1 MKRTGLVILLVL
13 ACLPLAAQQM
23 SVEEFAK
30 VRRMPWNKT
39 IEVDKASAIVDFV
52 TEEKGFTFLAN
63 GKVQAEAQEGDGM
76 VTVKFPKKT
85 KAIVI
90 RHPSFGQ
97 YTWKSAKNKSLKV
110 NSHYRA
116 LLFASDPT
124 VDFKAPK
131 QWVIFRM
138 SPANTLLTVDSLSKQ
153 VRSDIVEMYLPVG
166 KHSYRV
172 ESPFYDA
179 EEGSFELSDS
189 VRVDIPVR
197 LQPFYSYLTVKPEWR
212 GRRDLYI
219 DLARISK
226 KEATSL
232 RMQEGWHRV
241 NVFRKDKC
249 CYDSLLLVGRA
260 EKKLLTIADADLH
273 PLPLKLTD
281 PMPVAP
287 PDSVALAA
295 VRLTPIKITAHD
307 PQAEIWVDLEKKAVG
322 EWEDSLSLGI
332 HFVEARKEGVSSSP
346 LRLLI
351 EDSFPK
357 EITLEA
363 AGAGYGLVNIHCNV
377 AGADI
382 TIDGKDYGQTPK
394 IVRLEATRN
403 YRVTL
408 SKDGYK
414 AVSQKIPP
422 RGNNLTDVYMKLKK
436 KKRI

>member
-1 MKRTGLVILLVL
+1 MKRTGLVILLAL

-30 VRRMPWNKT
+30 IHRMPWNKT

-63 GKVQAEAQEGDGM
+63 GKVPAQAQEGDGM
-76 VTVKFPKKT
+76 ISVNFPKKT

-97 YTWKSAKNKSLKV
+97 CTWKSPKNRGLKV
-110 NSHYRA
+110 NSRYKA

-124 VDFKAPK
+124 VDFKAPR
-131 QWVIFRM
+131 QWVVFRL
-138 SPANTLLTVDSLSKQ
+138 SPANTLLTVDSLSKA
-153 VRSDIVEMYLPVG
+153 VRSDLVELCLPVG
-166 KHSYRV
+166 PHSYRV
-172 ESPFYDA
+172 EASFYET

-189 VRVDIPVR
+189 ARTDLSVN
-197 LQPFYSYLTVKPEWR
+197 LQPFYSYLAVKPEWKGR
-212 GRRDLYI
+212 GDLYI
-219 DLARISK
+219 DLARIDK

-241 NVFRKDKC
+241 NVFKKDKC
-249 CYDSLLLVGRA
+249 YYDSLLFVGKA
-260 EKKLLTIADADLH
+260 EKKLLAITDGDLH

-281 PMPVAP
+281 PMPIAP
-287 PDSVALAA
+287 PDSIAA
-295 VRLTPIKITAHD
+295 GAAQLTPVKITTHD
-307 PQAEIWVDLEKKAVG
+307 PEAEIWVDLEKKAVG
-322 EWEDSLSLGI
+322 QWEDSLSLGI
-332 HFVEARKEGVSSSP
+332 HFVEARKDGVPSSP

-351 EDSFPK
+351 EDNFPK

-377 AGADI
+377 AGANI
-382 TIDGKDYGQTPK
+382 TIDGKDYGETPA
-394 IVRLEATRN
+394 IVRLEATRS
-403 YRVTL
+403 YKVSL

-414 AVSQKIPP
+414 AVSKQIPP
-422 RGNNLTDVYMKLKK
+422 RGNNLTDVYMKMKK

>member
-1 MKRTGLVILLVL
+1 
-13 ACLPLAAQQM
+13 
-23 SVEEFAK
+23 
-30 VRRMPWNKT
+30 
-39 IEVDKASAIVDFV
+39 
-52 TEEKGFTFLAN
+52 
-63 GKVQAEAQEGDGM
+63 
-76 VTVKFPKKT
+76 
-85 KAIVI
+85 
-90 RHPSFGQ
+90 
-97 YTWKSAKNKSLKV
+97 
-110 NSHYRA
+110 
-116 LLFASDPT
+116 
-124 VDFKAPK
+124 
-131 QWVIFRM
+131 
-138 SPANTLLTVDSLSKQ
+138 
-153 VRSDIVEMYLPVG
+153 
-166 KHSYRV
+166 
-172 ESPFYDA
+172 
-179 EEGSFELSDS
+179 
-189 VRVDIPVR
+189 
-197 LQPFYSYLTVKPEWR
+197 
-212 GRRDLYI
+212 
-219 DLARISK
+219 
-226 KEATSL
+226 
-232 RMQEGWHRV
+232 
-241 NVFRKDKC
+241 
-249 CYDSLLLVGRA
+249 
-260 EKKLLTIADADLH
+260 
-273 PLPLKLTD
+273 
-281 PMPVAP
+281 MPVAP

-295 VRLTPIKITAHD
+295 VRLTPVKITAHD

-332 HFVEARKEGVSSSP
+332 HFVEARKDGVSSSP